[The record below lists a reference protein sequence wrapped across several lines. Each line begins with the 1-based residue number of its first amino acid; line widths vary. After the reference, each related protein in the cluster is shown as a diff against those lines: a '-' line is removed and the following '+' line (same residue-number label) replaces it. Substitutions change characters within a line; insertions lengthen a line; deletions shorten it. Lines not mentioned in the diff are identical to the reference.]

1 MKKKKKKKIT
11 GFIFGC
17 VLGAALPAA
26 PASGLASDRPG
37 AVKPGDKITI
47 TVHDGATGE
56 RQTVS
61 AVVSGISSMGPAAN
75 RVERTVVFKQV
86 GTPLEI
92 LALDPAA
99 RKLSVLNE
107 NGQRKVLYVDEATME
122 SLSVLQPGQRIFL
135 SYRFNEDGKAE
146 AIVRPGRPTVSR
158 GTTASVVATD
168 PSGKTLTIR
177 EAGGSRRTYG
187 VEKDAAKDLRV
198 LGQGDTVLVGL
209 RDEKVVAITRKN

>member
-1 MKKKKKKKIT
+1 MKKKTT

-17 VLGAALPAA
+17 VLGAALSAVS
-26 PASGLASDRPG
+26 ASGFAGDRPE

-47 TVHDGATGE
+47 SLLDGATGE
-56 RQTVS
+56 RRMVT
-61 AVVSGISSMGPAAN
+61 AVVSGTLSMGPAAN
-75 RVERTVVFKQV
+75 TVERTVVFKQV

-92 LALDPAA
+92 LALDPGA
-99 RKLSVLNE
+99 RKLAVLNE
-107 NGQRKVLYVDEATME
+107 DGQRKVLYVDEATME
-122 SLSVLQPGQRIFL
+122 SLSTLQPGQRIFL

-146 AIVRPGRPTVSR
+146 AIVRPGRPTVTR
-158 GTTASVVATD
+158 GATASVVATD